1 MTKKIKKESLENI
14 TLQNN
19 VIDKYYNEHY
29 DKDIINK
36 NSEAAFTF
44 EKELASLSDNVD
56 ITLDEVDIDVN
67 ILAQLVKAEEIKEKK
82 EYKLDLI
89 LFLLFSLLLVSVVLI
104 TSILNPSLIK
114 YFIGIAFF
122 SPIAIIPVSI
132 GVLKGS
138 DSYE

>member
-1 MTKKIKKESLENI
+1 MTKKIREESLENT

-19 VIDKYYNEHY
+19 VIDKYYNEDY
-29 DKDIINK
+29 DKDLINK
-36 NSEAAFTF
+36 NSEATFAF
-44 EKELASLSDNVD
+44 EEELASLSDNMD

-67 ILAQLVKAEEIKEKK
+67 ILAQLVKAEEIKGKK
-82 EYKLDLI
+82 EYKLDLV
-89 LFLLFSLLLVSVVLI
+89 LFLFFSLLLISVVVI

-114 YFIGIAFF
+114 YFVGIAFF
-122 SPIAIIPVSI
+122 SPIAIIPISI

>member
-19 VIDKYYNEHY
+19 VIDKYYNEDY
-29 DKDIINK
+29 DKDLINK
-36 NSEAAFTF
+36 NSEATFAF
-44 EKELASLSDNVD
+44 EEELASLSDNMD

-67 ILAQLVKAEEIKEKK
+67 ILAQLVKAEEIKGKK

-89 LFLLFSLLLVSVVLI
+89 LFLFFSLLLVSVVVI
-104 TSILNPSLIK
+104 TCILNPSLIK

-132 GVLKGS
+132 GALKGS

>member
-1 MTKKIKKESLENI
+1 MRKKIREESLENT

-19 VIDKYYNEHY
+19 VIDKYYNEDY
-29 DKDIINK
+29 DKDLINK
-36 NSEAAFTF
+36 NSEATFAF
-44 EKELASLSDNVD
+44 EEELASLSDNMD

-67 ILAQLVKAEEIKEKK
+67 ILAQLVKAEEIKGKK
-82 EYKLDLI
+82 EYKLDLV
-89 LFLLFSLLLVSVVLI
+89 LFLFFSLLLISVVVI

-114 YFIGIAFF
+114 YFVGIAFF
-122 SPIAIIPVSI
+122 SPIAIIPISI

>member
-1 MTKKIKKESLENI
+1 MAKKNKKESLENI

-19 VIDKYYNEHY
+19 VIDKYYDEHY
-29 DKDIINK
+29 DKDLINK
-36 NSEAAFTF
+36 NSVAAFTF
-44 EKELASLSDNVD
+44 EKELSSLSDNMD

-67 ILAQLVKAEEIKEKK
+67 ILAQLVKAEEIKGKK

-89 LFLLFSLLLVSVVLI
+89 LFLFFSLLLVSVVVI

-132 GVLKGS
+132 GILKGS